1 MMSNKK
7 VDNDAT
13 DFLVSPTHQP
23 TLLPINSRLAL
34 IAALGSAGCRKVFQA
49 KCQNVQNVRLKPV
62 AVAGAEA
69 AAAALAKR
77 SEKITSNITA
87 TISKNITRSSTA
99 TIRRNVTRNRNI
111 TIFSS
116 SATINNSAT
125 ISKNITRS
133 STATISRHII
143 RR

>member
-87 TISKNITRSSTA
+87 TI
-99 TIRRNVTRNRNI
+99 RRNDTRNRNI
-111 TIFSS
+111 TIVSS
-116 SATINNSAT
+116 SAT

>member
-77 SEKITSNITA
+77 SEKITSDI
-87 TISKNITRSSTA
+87 TA

-116 SATINNSAT
+116 SATI
-125 ISKNITRS
+125 SKNITRS

>member
-23 TLLPINSRLAL
+23 TLLPIISRLAL

-87 TISKNITRSSTA
+87 TI
-99 TIRRNVTRNRNI
+99 RRNVTRNRNI

-116 SATINNSAT
+116 SAT

>member
-34 IAALGSAGCRKVFQA
+34 IAAFGSAGCRKVFQA

-77 SEKITSNITA
+77 SEKITSDI
-87 TISKNITRSSTA
+87 TA

-116 SATINNSAT
+116 SATI
-125 ISKNITRS
+125 SKNITRS

>member
-116 SATINNSAT
+116 SATI
-125 ISKNITRS
+125 SKNITRS

>member
-1 MMSNKK
+1 MSNKK

-77 SEKITSNITA
+77 SEKITSDI
-87 TISKNITRSSTA
+87 TA